1 MTKSHL
7 GCCNSD
13 ISEHDF
19 EKPVGH
25 SFDALPG
32 IYRGE
37 ARQDLA
43 SRIELRASAK
53 VLEGHERYW
62 NVSL

>member
-13 ISEHDF
+13 LSEHDF

-32 IYRGE
+32 IYRE

-43 SRIELRASAK
+43 CRIELLASAE
-53 VLEGHERYW
+53 VLDGHELYS
-62 NVSL
+62 NVSR